1 MGSPSA
7 QTYPHSF
14 RLCVLCVRRLGNCSA
29 FNPFGALGAP
39 YPRLFAEKAFDAV
52 TVGLPKPSGNVVSI
66 RVLPAHLGREWERRG
81 ETTH

>member
-29 FNPFGALGAP
+29 FNPFGALAMEDL
-39 YPRLFAEKAFDAV
+39 RLLGPQDLFETAQLRASCALDARKA
-52 TVGLPKPSGNVVSI
+52 LLS
-66 RVLPAHLGREWERRG
+66 L
-81 ETTH
+81 